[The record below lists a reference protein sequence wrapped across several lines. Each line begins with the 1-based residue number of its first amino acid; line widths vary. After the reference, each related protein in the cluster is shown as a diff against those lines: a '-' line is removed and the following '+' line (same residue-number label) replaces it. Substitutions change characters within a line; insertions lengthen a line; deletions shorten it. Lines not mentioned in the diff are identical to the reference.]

1 MRLGKERAAGYVADV
16 ETDEIPETLAAPE
29 LAAPDPVALE
39 MVAPEPVTR
48 GRETAAT
55 TG

>member
-16 ETDEIPETLAAPE
+16 ETDEIQETPAAPE
-29 LAAPDPVALE
+29 LVALE
-39 MVAPEPVTR
+39 MVAPEPAAR